1 VAKGVGTRSSERS
14 AGLSGVV
21 LFCIGVGL
29 ALGAVSA
36 SATAM
41 TLFTGARNFSG
52 HNIAW
57 AVAIQ
62 PDGKLVAA
70 GESEAGGLGF
80 ALVRY
85 TPHGRLDPSFGRGGR
100 VLTHF
105 PRRGPGGA
113 VAHALA
119 IQTDGKLVAA
129 GARGYPGDYALARY
143 GRRGNLDPTFGR
155 DGKVV
160 TDFGLKSQDGARA
173 ARIQA
178 NGKITLA
185 GCGGDL
191 IINGRG
197 PFTLARYTTAGRLD
211 ASFGH
216 GGKVQTSFGARALAC
231 AFSEAIQ
238 PDGKLVVAGRT
249 SAGPLRDGT
258 FALARYTTRGRLDAS
273 FGRGGKVLTDLSSGS
288 FDEVAVAIQADGK
301 IVAAGASDRGGSS
314 RDFALARYTAN
325 GRLDPSFGNGGKVL
339 TDFGS
344 SSDDT
349 PFALAIQAN
358 GKLVVAGRSNA
369 RGNMDFALA
378 RYNQDGSLDPS
389 FGLEGKVLTDFG
401 SSSGDQAFALAIQ
414 ADGRPVAAG
423 WRYVRGR
430 TNFALARYTTRGR
443 LDRSFG
449 NGGKVLTRFSSP

>member
-1 VAKGVGTRSSERS
+1 LV
-14 AGLSGVV
+14 
-21 LFCIGVGL
+21 
-29 ALGAVSA
+29 LGAVSPSA
-36 SATAM
+36 SATRS
-41 TLFTGARNFSG
+41 FARARTVSV
-52 HNIAW
+52 HDIAW
-57 AVAIQ
+57 AV
-62 PDGKLVAA
+62 
-70 GESEAGGLGF
+70 
-80 ALVRY
+80 
-85 TPHGRLDPSFGRGGR
+85 
-100 VLTHF
+100 
-105 PRRGPGGA
+105 
-113 VAHALA
+113 A

-129 GARGYPGDYALARY
+129 GESANGFALARY
-143 GRRGNLDPTFGR
+143 TTRGRLDSSFGRGGKVVNHFPGRSGALAHAVAIQVDGKLVAAGQGGYPSDFALVRYTRRGNLDPTFGR
-155 DGKVV
+155 NGKVV
-160 TDFGLKSQDGARA
+160 TRFGPRSLEGARA
-173 ARIQA
+173 VRIQA
-178 NGKITLA
+178 NGRIVLA

-191 IINGRG
+191 INGHG
-197 PFTLARYTTAGRLD
+197 PFTLARYTTAGRPD
-211 ASFGH
+211 PSFGR
-216 GGKVQTSFGARALAC
+216 GGKVQTSFGVRALAC
-231 AFSEAIQ
+231 AFSEAIEA
-238 PDGKLVVAGRT
+238 DGKLVVAGRT

-273 FGRGGKVLTDLSSGS
+273 FGRGGKVLTDLSCGS